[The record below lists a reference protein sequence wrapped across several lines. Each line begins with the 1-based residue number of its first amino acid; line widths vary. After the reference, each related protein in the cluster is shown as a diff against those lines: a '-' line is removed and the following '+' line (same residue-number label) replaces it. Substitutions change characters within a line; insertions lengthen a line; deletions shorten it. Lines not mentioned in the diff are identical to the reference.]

1 MKQYIKYLF
10 AGTVTALCLSACSQ
24 TAMTAVA
31 LIVGENLGKRTAQGN
46 NYFSQGYAK
55 RNWDTDFRKLK
66 DLKDP
71 QLIEMAKYPEK
82 SWQFLPDEQK
92 FREFTANDFARYRL
106 AFRLPK
112 DTATQPTRYADLYI
126 FATLD
131 MKAEHLA
138 MIGQDAARHNAIVIL
153 KGLKN
158 NSLTESM
165 AAAKILTD
173 KGATVVL
180 SPAVYEKI
188 NKSHSPT
195 RSYVTVQ
202 ADGSYGCA
210 PHDGKGCKDHRGFIG
225 IVKPYK
231 PTILTENDLNT
242 AFSKEKESK
251 LGAVAYMYHKLYREL
266 PPNEWKLFQQHQ
278 QQ

>member
-10 AGTVTALCLSACSQ
+10 AGTVTALCLSAC
-24 TAMTAVA
+24 A
-31 LIVGENLGKRTAQGN
+31 LIVGENLGKRTAQAQGN

-55 RNWDTDFRKLK
+55 RNWDTDFHKLK

-71 QLIEMAKYPEK
+71 QLLEMAKYPEK

-112 DTATQPTRYADLYI
+112 NTATQPTRYADLYI

-131 MKAEHLA
+131 MKTEHLA
-138 MIGQDAARHNAIVIL
+138 IIGQDAARHNAIVIL

-173 KGATVVL
+173 
-180 SPAVYEKI
+180 
-188 NKSHSPT
+188 N
-195 RSYVTVQ
+195 R
-202 ADGSYGCA
+202 
-210 PHDGKGCKDHRGFIG
+210 
-225 IVKPYK
+225 
-231 PTILTENDLNT
+231 
-242 AFSKEKESK
+242 
-251 LGAVAYMYHKLYREL
+251 
-266 PPNEWKLFQQHQ
+266 
-278 QQ
+278 